1 MKKTVEERLRYIM
14 NERSL
19 RQVDILNKVKP
30 LAEKYGVR
38 IKKNDL
44 SQYVNGKVEP
54 NQDRIYILAAALG
67 VSEAWLL
74 GYDVPQEPMNTDGKV
89 THLIDVYNKLNNTR
103 QTAVYNFAT
112 DQLNEQRVEETPA
125 IYHTVEVYSL
135 LSAGTGIVDLD
146 PTDTTE
152 IELNGHVPPH
162 DLAFEVRG
170 DSMEPVFENGEIV
183 FVKKTQD
190 IHNGQIIAVQINEE
204 AFIKKVYI
212 TNDHMRLV
220 SLNKEYEDIIANE
233 DDDIRIVGKVLI

>member
-1 MKKTVEERLRYIM
+1 MNLKERRLELGLTLEEVGDIVGVGKSTVRKWEQGMISNMGRDKIVSISKALKI
-14 NERSL
+14 SPL
-19 RQVDILNKVKP
+19 DILEIEEQNNI
-30 LAEKYGVR
+30 YT
-38 IKKNDL
+38 I
-44 SQYVNGKVEP
+44 Y
-54 NQDRIYILAAALG
+54 NQ
-67 VSEAWLL
+67 
-74 GYDVPQEPMNTDGKV
+74 
-89 THLIDVYNKLNNTR
+89 LNPTR
-103 QTAVYNFAT
+103 QIKVYNFAT
-112 DQLNEQRVEETPA
+112 DQLNEQHVEETPT
-125 IYHTVEVYSL
+125 IYHTVQVYSL

-233 DDDIRIVGKVLI
+233 QDDIRIVGKVLI

>member
-1 MKKTVEERLRYIM
+1 MNLKERRLELGLTLEEVGDIVGVGKSTVRKWEQGMISNMGRDKIVSISKALKI
-14 NERSL
+14 SPL
-19 RQVDILNKVKP
+19 DILEIEAKDNI
-30 LAEKYGVR
+30 YT
-38 IKKNDL
+38 I
-44 SQYVNGKVEP
+44 Y
-54 NQDRIYILAAALG
+54 NQLT
-67 VSEAWLL
+67 
-74 GYDVPQEPMNTDGKV
+74 P
-89 THLIDVYNKLNNTR
+89 HR
-103 QTAVYNFAT
+103 QTKVYNFAT

-125 IYHTVEVYSL
+125 IYHTVQVYSL

-212 TNDHMRLV
+212 NNDHMRLV
-220 SLNKEYEDIIANE
+220 SLNKEYEDIIATE
-233 DDDIRIVGKVLI
+233 QDDIRVVGKVLI

>member
-1 MKKTVEERLRYIM
+1 MSLEDHLNEMIIQKAGNLKEFSRMVNIPYTTIRSILERGVMNAKTQNIL
-14 NERSL
+14 
-19 RQVDILNKVKP
+19 DICKLLEITPEILLEMDNNIVGNIVSATVQLNP
-30 LAEKYGVR
+30 
-38 IKKNDL
+38 
-44 SQYVNGKVEP
+44 
-54 NQDRIYILAAALG
+54 
-67 VSEAWLL
+67 
-74 GYDVPQEPMNTDGKV
+74 
-89 THLIDVYNKLNNTR
+89 TR

-112 DQLNEQRVEETPA
+112 NQLNEQRVEETPA

-212 TNDHMRLV
+212 NNDHMRLV

>member
-1 MKKTVEERLRYIM
+1 MNLKERRLELGLTLEEVGDIVGVGKSTVRKWEQGMISNMGRDKIVSISKALKI
-14 NERSL
+14 SPL
-19 RQVDILNKVKP
+19 DILEIEEQNNI
-30 LAEKYGVR
+30 YT
-38 IKKNDL
+38 I
-44 SQYVNGKVEP
+44 Y
-54 NQDRIYILAAALG
+54 NQ
-67 VSEAWLL
+67 
-74 GYDVPQEPMNTDGKV
+74 
-89 THLIDVYNKLNNTR
+89 LNPHR
-103 QTAVYNFAT
+103 QTKVYNFAT

-152 IELNGHVPPH
+152 IELNGHVPQH

-233 DDDIRIVGKVLI
+233 NDDIRIVGKVLI

>member
-1 MKKTVEERLRYIM
+1 MNLKERRLELGLTLEEVGDIVGVGKSTVRKWEQGMISNMGRDKIVSISKALKI
-14 NERSL
+14 SPL
-19 RQVDILNKVKP
+19 DILEIEEQNNI
-30 LAEKYGVR
+30 YT
-38 IKKNDL
+38 I
-44 SQYVNGKVEP
+44 Y
-54 NQDRIYILAAALG
+54 NQ
-67 VSEAWLL
+67 
-74 GYDVPQEPMNTDGKV
+74 
-89 THLIDVYNKLNNTR
+89 LNPHR
-103 QTAVYNFAT
+103 QTKVYNFAT

-125 IYHTVEVYSL
+125 IYHTVQVYSL

-190 IHNGQIIAVQINEE
+190 IHNGQIVAVQINEE

-212 TNDHMRLV
+212 NDDHMRLV
-220 SLNKEYEDIIANE
+220 SLNKDYEDIIATE
-233 DDDIRIVGKVLI
+233 QDDIRIVGKVLI

>member
-1 MKKTVEERLRYIM
+1 MNLKERRLELGLTLEEVGDIVGVGKSTVRKWEQGMISNMGRDKIVSISKALKI
-14 NERSL
+14 SPL
-19 RQVDILNKVKP
+19 DILEIEAKDNI
-30 LAEKYGVR
+30 YT
-38 IKKNDL
+38 I
-44 SQYVNGKVEP
+44 Y
-54 NQDRIYILAAALG
+54 NQ
-67 VSEAWLL
+67 
-74 GYDVPQEPMNTDGKV
+74 
-89 THLIDVYNKLNNTR
+89 LNPHR
-103 QTAVYNFAT
+103 QTKVYNFAT
-112 DQLNEQRVEETPA
+112 DQLNEQHVEETPA
-125 IYHTVEVYSL
+125 IYHTVQVYSL

-233 DDDIRIVGKVLI
+233 QDDIRIVGKVLI

>member
-1 MKKTVEERLRYIM
+1 MNLKERRLELGLTLEEVGDIVGVGKSTVRKWEQGMISNMGRDKIVSISKALKI
-14 NERSL
+14 SPL
-19 RQVDILNKVKP
+19 DILEIEAQNNI
-30 LAEKYGVR
+30 YT
-38 IKKNDL
+38 I
-44 SQYVNGKVEP
+44 Y
-54 NQDRIYILAAALG
+54 NQ
-67 VSEAWLL
+67 
-74 GYDVPQEPMNTDGKV
+74 
-89 THLIDVYNKLNNTR
+89 LNPHR
-103 QTAVYNFAT
+103 QTKVYNFAT
-112 DQLNEQRVEETPA
+112 DQLNEQQSTTE
-125 IYHTVEVYSL
+125 YHTVQVYSL

-204 AFIKKVYI
+204 AYIKKVYI
-212 TNDHMRLV
+212 NNDHMRLV

-233 DDDIRIVGKVLI
+233 NDDIRIVGKVLI

>member
-1 MKKTVEERLRYIM
+1 MNLKERRLELGLTLEEVGDIVGVGKSTVRKWEQGMISNMGRDKIVSISKALKI
-14 NERSL
+14 SPL
-19 RQVDILNKVKP
+19 DILEIEAKDNI
-30 LAEKYGVR
+30 YT
-38 IKKNDL
+38 I
-44 SQYVNGKVEP
+44 Y
-54 NQDRIYILAAALG
+54 NQ
-67 VSEAWLL
+67 
-74 GYDVPQEPMNTDGKV
+74 
-89 THLIDVYNKLNNTR
+89 LNPHR
-103 QTAVYNFAT
+103 QTKVYNFAT

-125 IYHTVEVYSL
+125 IYHTVQVYSL

-204 AFIKKVYI
+204 AYIKKVYI

-233 DDDIRIVGKVLI
+233 NDDIRIVGKVLI

>member
-1 MKKTVEERLRYIM
+1 MNLKERRLELGLTLEEVGDIVGVGKSTVRKWEQGMISNMGRDKIVSISKALKI
-14 NERSL
+14 SPL
-19 RQVDILNKVKP
+19 DILEIEEQNNI
-30 LAEKYGVR
+30 YT
-38 IKKNDL
+38 I
-44 SQYVNGKVEP
+44 Y
-54 NQDRIYILAAALG
+54 NQ
-67 VSEAWLL
+67 
-74 GYDVPQEPMNTDGKV
+74 
-89 THLIDVYNKLNNTR
+89 LNPHR
-103 QTAVYNFAT
+103 QTKVYNFAT

-212 TNDHMRLV
+212 NNDHMRLV
-220 SLNKEYEDIIANE
+220 SLNKEYEDIIATE
-233 DDDIRIVGKVLI
+233 QDDIRVVGKVLI

>member
-1 MKKTVEERLRYIM
+1 MNLKERRLELGLTLEEVGDIVGVGKSTVRKWEQGMISNMGRDKIVSISKALKI
-14 NERSL
+14 SPL
-19 RQVDILNKVKP
+19 DILEIEAKDNI
-30 LAEKYGVR
+30 YT
-38 IKKNDL
+38 I
-44 SQYVNGKVEP
+44 Y
-54 NQDRIYILAAALG
+54 NQ
-67 VSEAWLL
+67 
-74 GYDVPQEPMNTDGKV
+74 
-89 THLIDVYNKLNNTR
+89 LNPHR

-125 IYHTVEVYSL
+125 IYHTVQVYSL

-212 TNDHMRLV
+212 NDDHMRLV

-233 DDDIRIVGKVLI
+233 NDDIRIVGKVLI

>member
-1 MKKTVEERLRYIM
+1 MNLKERRLELGLTLEEVGDIVGVGKSTVRKWEQGMISNMGRDKIVSISKALKI
-14 NERSL
+14 SPL
-19 RQVDILNKVKP
+19 DILEIEEQNNI
-30 LAEKYGVR
+30 YT
-38 IKKNDL
+38 I
-44 SQYVNGKVEP
+44 Y
-54 NQDRIYILAAALG
+54 NQ
-67 VSEAWLL
+67 
-74 GYDVPQEPMNTDGKV
+74 
-89 THLIDVYNKLNNTR
+89 LNPHR
-103 QTAVYNFAT
+103 QTKVYNFAT

-204 AFIKKVYI
+204 AYIKKVYI
-212 TNDHMRLV
+212 NNDHMRLV
-220 SLNKEYEDIIANE
+220 SLNKEYEDIIATE
-233 DDDIRIVGKVLI
+233 QDDIRIVGKVLI

>member
-1 MKKTVEERLRYIM
+1 MNLKERRLELGLTLEEVGDIVGVGKSTVRKWEQGMISNMGRDKIVSISKALKI
-14 NERSL
+14 SPL
-19 RQVDILNKVKP
+19 DILEIEEQNNI
-30 LAEKYGVR
+30 YT
-38 IKKNDL
+38 I
-44 SQYVNGKVEP
+44 Y
-54 NQDRIYILAAALG
+54 NQ
-67 VSEAWLL
+67 
-74 GYDVPQEPMNTDGKV
+74 
-89 THLIDVYNKLNNTR
+89 LNPHR
-103 QTAVYNFAT
+103 QTKVYNFAT

-125 IYHTVEVYSL
+125 IYHTVQVYSL

-212 TNDHMRLV
+212 NNDHMRLV
-220 SLNKEYEDIIANE
+220 SLNKEYEDIIATE
-233 DDDIRIVGKVLI
+233 QDDIRVVGKVLI

>member
-1 MKKTVEERLRYIM
+1 MNLKERRLELGLTLEEVGDIVGVGKSTVRKWEQGMISNMGRDKIVSISKALKI
-14 NERSL
+14 SPL
-19 RQVDILNKVKP
+19 DILEIEEQNNI
-30 LAEKYGVR
+30 YT
-38 IKKNDL
+38 I
-44 SQYVNGKVEP
+44 Y
-54 NQDRIYILAAALG
+54 NQ
-67 VSEAWLL
+67 
-74 GYDVPQEPMNTDGKV
+74 
-89 THLIDVYNKLNNTR
+89 LNPHR
-103 QTAVYNFAT
+103 QTKVYNFAT

-125 IYHTVEVYSL
+125 TYHTVQVYSL

-152 IELNGHVPPH
+152 IELNGHVPQH

-220 SLNKEYEDIIANE
+220 SLNKDYEDIIATE
-233 DDDIRIVGKVLI
+233 QDDIRIVGKVLI

>member
-1 MKKTVEERLRYIM
+1 MNLKERRLELGLTLEEVGDIVGVGKSTVRKWEQGMISNMGRDKIVSISKALKI
-14 NERSL
+14 SPL
-19 RQVDILNKVKP
+19 DILEIEEQNNI
-30 LAEKYGVR
+30 YT
-38 IKKNDL
+38 I
-44 SQYVNGKVEP
+44 Y
-54 NQDRIYILAAALG
+54 NQ
-67 VSEAWLL
+67 
-74 GYDVPQEPMNTDGKV
+74 
-89 THLIDVYNKLNNTR
+89 LNPHR
-103 QTAVYNFAT
+103 QTKVYNFAT

-152 IELNGHVPPH
+152 IELNGHVPQH

-220 SLNKEYEDIIANE
+220 SLNKDYEDIIATE
-233 DDDIRIVGKVLI
+233 QDDIRIVGKVLI